1 MELTLA
7 PSRGPL
13 ASPEKE
19 TIREIF
25 DAVAPR
31 YDGINRLLSFHLDEG
46 WRSRAV
52 RWILEGGEESI
63 LDLGVGTGKFL
74 DQFLKKQ
81 TWRLAAGIDFS
92 GPMLGRARQS
102 LPGDCRLIQADIHE
116 IPFEGETFDLVVSS
130 FTLRSVKDRPH
141 FFKEVWRALQ
151 PGGKAAFLCLT
162 RPTSV
167 LGRMLYAP
175 YLKFYLPFIGGLISE
190 NQTAYQ
196 FLSQSIQ
203 NFPAPPEIGREL
215 ESAGFHT
222 IRIQPLT
229 FGISTLIHAP
239 K

>member
-7 PSRGPL
+7 PSRDNL
-13 ASPEKE
+13 ASPAKE

-46 WRSRAV
+46 WRSRA
-52 RWILEGGEESI
+52 
-63 LDLGVGTGKFL
+63 GVGTGKFL
-74 DQFLKKQ
+74 GQFLKKQ

-102 LPGDCRLIQADIHE
+102 LPGDCRLVQADIHD
-116 IPFEGETFDLVVSS
+116 IPFESEAFDLVVSS
-130 FTLRSVKDRPH
+130 FTLRSVKDRPR
-141 FFKEVWRALQ
+141 FFKEVRRALR
-151 PGGKAAFLCLT
+151 PSGKAAFLCLT

-190 NQTAYQ
+190 NRTAYQ

-222 IRIQPLT
+222 IQIRPLT
-229 FGISTLIHAP
+229 FGISTLIQAR